1 MTARTNRDS
10 KQQLLVLGLVAAFC
24 VIYLIFGGVFGI
36 YIPCIFHEI
45 THLYCPGCGTT
56 RMLVAI
62 LTGDFYQAFR
72 YNPLVF
78 VLLPFAIIY
87 LIDYLISK
95 VKGRNSLL
103 ARTPNWVWVL
113 VIIVLV
119 IYGVMRNLSWSN
131 YLAPTEI
138 R

>member
-1 MTARTNRDS
+1 
-10 KQQLLVLGLVAAFC
+10 
-24 VIYLIFGGVFGI
+24 
-36 YIPCIFHEI
+36 
-45 THLYCPGCGTT
+45 
-56 RMLVAI
+56 MLVAI
-62 LTGDFYQAFR
+62 LTGDFYQALR

-78 VLLPFAIIY
+78 ILLPFAIIY
-87 LIDYLISK
+87 LIDNLISK

-103 ARTPNWVWVL
+103 ARTPNWVWIL

-119 IYGVMRNLSWSN
+119 IYGVMRNLPWSN